1 MTTVNRKPSQVT
13 GKKENPF
20 SFLSPVTV
28 YLSRKKMPRDFEQ
41 IRCQRCR
48 AANPLGQELCDR
60 CGTRLMLVVEPTSM
74 RFEADAAAGGG
85 EASALLLERVS
96 VLENNLM
103 RFADK
108 LERTLD
114 LMLKQAQNAHTTH
127 LLVETLIDA
136 LAELKTLDR
145 AVLAR
150 HWREKTE
157 RDKEGRAL
165 ATAEHP
171 REKILEAYKG
181 KKVQRESFDKLVAA
195 GFEKI
200 ELGDAAGG
208 VRSLERASLL
218 SPRNFPL
225 LAFLGEHFFR
235 VREAELATRYL
246 GEAFVA
252 RGGDAR
258 TAVLLGIVLA
268 DGGERVETAREMIAG
283 AAAHGIN
290 TFAVHYALGR
300 IAAAGGD
307 WPAAADE
314 FKKALAARPC
324 AESHYAVAFAHY
336 MRGRLRLALGHAIK
350 ALKLDESYAAVYQLL
365 GLIRRAAGEDERA
378 EEAFAR
384 ASALSG
390 AEGKRVRKGRAAGAS
405 DELLLHGFFGAS
417 RQTGRGLLTG
427 GDERLAR
434 LLRDD
439 ALSVAAAAR

>member
-1 MTTVNRKPSQVT
+1 
-13 GKKENPF
+13 
-20 SFLSPVTV
+20 
-28 YLSRKKMPRDFEQ
+28 MPRDFEQ

-74 RFEADAAAGGG
+74 RFEADAVAVGG

-96 VLENNLM
+96 VLENNLI

-157 RDKEGRAL
+157 RDKEGKAL
-165 ATAEHP
+165 AAAASP
-171 REKILEAYKG
+171 RANILEAYDGEQSK
-181 KKVQRESFDKLVAA
+181 RESFNKFVAA

-200 ELGDAAGG
+200 ADGDTAGG

-218 SPRNFPL
+218 SRRNFPL
-225 LAFLGEHFFR
+225 LLFIGEHFFR
-235 VREAELATRYL
+235 ARENELAMRYL

-252 RGGDAR
+252 RGGEAR
-258 TAVLLGIVLA
+258 SALLLGLVLA
-268 DGGERVETAREMIAG
+268 DEGERLETAREMLAG
-283 AAAHGIN
+283 AAAHGLN

-300 IAAAGGD
+300 LAAVDGD
-307 WPAAADE
+307 WAAAADE
-314 FKKALAARPC
+314 FKQALAARPC
-324 AESHYAVAFAHY
+324 SESHYALALAQY
-336 MRGRLRLALGHAIK
+336 MRGRMRLALGHAVK
-350 ALKLDESYAAVYQLL
+350 ALKLDESYPSAYQLL
-365 GLIRRAAGEDERA
+365 GLIRRASGDDARA
-378 EEAFAR
+378 REAFAR
-384 ASALSG
+384 AAALSG
-390 AEGKRVRKGRAAGAS
+390 ARAKRGRRPRDAQDS
-405 DELLLHGFFGAS
+405 DELLLHSFFGAA

-434 LLRDD
+434 LLRED
-439 ALSVAAAAR
+439 ALSPAAAAR

>member
-1 MTTVNRKPSQVT
+1 MP
-13 GKKENPF
+13 KE
-20 SFLSPVTV
+20 
-28 YLSRKKMPRDFEQ
+28 FEQ

-74 RFEADAAAGGG
+74 RFEADSVAAGG
-85 EASALLLERVS
+85 EAASLLLERVS

-157 RDKEGRAL
+157 RDKEGKSL
-165 ATAEHP
+165 AAATST
-171 REKILEAYKG
+171 REKILEAYDGEQAK
-181 KKVQRESFDKLVAA
+181 REAFDKLVAA

-200 ELGDAAGG
+200 EAGDAKRG

-225 LAFLGEHFFR
+225 LFFLGEHFFR
-235 VREAELATRYL
+235 ARENELATRYL

-252 RGGDAR
+252 RGGEAR
-258 TAVLLGIVLA
+258 TALLLGLLLA
-268 DGGERVETAREMIAG
+268 DDGERIETAREMFRG
-283 AAAHGIN
+283 AAAHGLD
-290 TFAVHYALGR
+290 TFALRYALGR
-300 IAAAGGD
+300 LAAFDNDWAAAAG
-307 WPAAADE
+307 E

-324 AESHYAVAFAHY
+324 AESHYALAVAQY
-336 MRGRLRLALGHAIK
+336 MRGRLRLALGHAVK
-350 ALKLDESYAAVYQLL
+350 ALKLDENYPAAYLLL
-365 GLIRRAAGEDERA
+365 GLIRRAAGEDIQA

-384 ASALSG
+384 ADALSG
-390 AEGKRVRKGRAAGAS
+390 KVRRRSRRARAS
-405 DELLLHGFFGAS
+405 RASEELLLHSFFGAA
-417 RQTGRGLLTG
+417 RQTGRRLLTG

-434 LLRDD
+434 LLRED
-439 ALSVAAAAR
+439 ALEGASGAR

>member
-1 MTTVNRKPSQVT
+1 
-13 GKKENPF
+13 
-20 SFLSPVTV
+20 
-28 YLSRKKMPRDFEQ
+28 MPKQFEQ

-74 RFEADAAAGGG
+74 RFEADAVAAGG
-85 EASALLLERVS
+85 EAASILLERVS

-114 LMLKQAQNAHTTH
+114 LMLKQAQNTHTTH

-157 RDKEGRAL
+157 RDKEGRA
-165 ATAEHP
+165 APSSESA
-171 REKILEAYKG
+171 REKILEAFEGGRK
-181 KKVQRESFDKLVAA
+181 QRESFSNFVAA

-200 ELGDAAGG
+200 AAGDVAGG

-225 LAFLGEHFFR
+225 LSFLGEHFFR
-235 VREAELATRYL
+235 AGEAELATRYL

-258 TAVLLGIVLA
+258 TALLLALVLA
-268 DGGERVETAREMIAG
+268 DEGERVDTAREMFRG
-283 AAAHGIN
+283 AAAHGVD
-290 TFAVHYALGR
+290 TFALHYALGR
-300 IAAAGGD
+300 LAAVGD
-307 WPAAADE
+307 DWAAAADE
-314 FKKALAARPC
+314 FKKALALRPC
-324 AESHYAVAFAHY
+324 AEAHYALAVAQY
-336 MRGRLRLALGHAIK
+336 MRGRLRLALGHVVK
-350 ALKLDESYAAVYQLL
+350 ALKLDENYPAAYRLL
-365 GLIRRAAGEDERA
+365 GLIRRASGEEAQA

-384 ASALSG
+384 AAALAG
-390 AEGKRVRKGRAAGAS
+390 ERPKRGRRARAAQGS
-405 DELLLHGFFGAS
+405 DELLLHSFFGAA
-417 RQTGRGLLTG
+417 RQTGRKLLTG

-439 ALSVAAAAR
+439 ALAPPAPAR

>member
-1 MTTVNRKPSQVT
+1 
-13 GKKENPF
+13 
-20 SFLSPVTV
+20 
-28 YLSRKKMPRDFEQ
+28 MPREFEQ

-60 CGTRLMLVVEPTSM
+60 CGTRLMLVVEPNSM
-74 RFEADAAAGGG
+74 RFEADSASAGG
-85 EASALLLERVS
+85 EAASLLLERVS

-157 RDKEGRAL
+157 RDKAGV
-165 ATAEHP
+165 ATPAADSP
-171 REKILEAYKG
+171 REKILDAYDGAKA
-181 KKVQRESFDKLVAA
+181 QRESFNKLVAA

-200 ELGDAAGG
+200 AAGDAAAG
-208 VRSLERASLL
+208 VRSLERAALL
-218 SPRNFPL
+218 SRRNFPL
-225 LAFLGEHFFR
+225 LFFIGEHFFR
-235 VREAELATRYL
+235 AGEAELATRYL
-246 GEAFVA
+246 GDAFVA
-252 RGGDAR
+252 CGGDAR
-258 TAVLLGIVLA
+258 VALLLGLVLA
-268 DGGERVETAREMIAG
+268 DEGERVDVAREMLAG
-283 AAAHGIN
+283 AAAHGHD
-290 TFAVHYALGR
+290 TFSAHYALGR
-300 IAAAGGD
+300 LAAVGDD
-307 WPAAADE
+307 WPTAADE

-324 AESHYAVAFAHY
+324 AESHYAVAFAQY
-336 MRGRLRLALGHAIK
+336 MRGRLRLALGHTVK
-350 ALKLDESYAAVYQLL
+350 ALKLDESYAAAYQLL
-365 GLIRRAAGEDERA
+365 GLIRRAAGEDEQA

-384 ASALSG
+384 AAVLAG
-390 AEGKRVRKGRAAGAS
+390 DLQKRGRRSRAARVS
-405 DELLLHGFFGAS
+405 DELLLHSFFGAA
-417 RQTGRGLLTG
+417 RQTGRGLLTS

-439 ALSVAAAAR
+439 ALAAAAAAR

>member
-1 MTTVNRKPSQVT
+1 
-13 GKKENPF
+13 
-20 SFLSPVTV
+20 
-28 YLSRKKMPRDFEQ
+28 MPREFEK

-60 CGTRLMLVVEPTSM
+60 CGTRLMLVVEPTSV
-74 RFEADAAAGGG
+74 RYEADSAAAGGEG
-85 EASALLLERVS
+85 ASLLLERVS

-108 LERTLD
+108 LERALD
-114 LMLKQAQNAHTTH
+114 LMLRQAQNAHTTH

-150 HWREKTE
+150 HWREKSE
-157 RDKEGRAL
+157 RDGEGRATP
-165 ATAEHP
+165 AAAESA
-171 REKILEAYKG
+171 RGQILDAYDG
-181 KKVQRESFDKLVAA
+181 AEGQRESFNGLVAA

-200 ELGDAAGG
+200 GAGDEAGG

-225 LAFLGEHFFR
+225 LTLIGEHFFR
-235 VREAELATRYL
+235 ARENELATRYL
-246 GEAFVA
+246 GEAFDA
-252 RGGDAR
+252 RGGEAR
-258 TAVLLGIVLA
+258 TALLLGLALA
-268 DGGERVETAREMIAG
+268 DGGERVEAAREMLAG
-283 AAAHGIN
+283 AAARGLN

-300 IAAAGGD
+300 LAAVGGDWAAAAG
-307 WPAAADE
+307 E

-324 AESHYAVAFAHY
+324 AESHYALAVAHY
-336 MRGRLRLALGHAIK
+336 MRGRLRLALGHTIK
-350 ALKLDESYAAVYQLL
+350 VLRLDENYAAAYLLL
-365 GLIRRAAGEDERA
+365 GLIRRASGEAAQA

-384 ASALSG
+384 GAALAG
-390 AEGKRVRKGRAAGAS
+390 AAPKRGRVPRAARVS
-405 DELLLHGFFGAS
+405 DEALLHGFFGAA

-439 ALSVAAAAR
+439 ALSTSAAAR

>member
-1 MTTVNRKPSQVT
+1 MP
-13 GKKENPF
+13 KE
-20 SFLSPVTV
+20 
-28 YLSRKKMPRDFEQ
+28 FEQ

-60 CGTRLMLVVEPTSM
+60 CGTRLMLVVEPSSM
-74 RFEADAAAGGG
+74 RFEADAVAAGG
-85 EASALLLERVS
+85 EAASLLLERVS

-114 LMLKQAQNAHTTH
+114 LMLKQAQSAHTTH

-157 RDKEGRAL
+157 RDKEGRAMP
-165 ATAEHP
+165 AAESA
-171 REKILEAYKG
+171 REQILKAYDGEKS
-181 KKVQRESFDKLVAA
+181 KRDSFNKLVAA

-200 ELGDAAGG
+200 AAGEG
-208 VRSLERASLL
+208 ASGARSLERASLL

-225 LAFLGEHFFR
+225 LLLLGEYFFR
-235 VREAELATRYL
+235 MQEAELATRYL

-252 RGGDAR
+252 RGGEAR
-258 TAVLLGIVLA
+258 TALLLGIVLA
-268 DGGERVETAREMIAG
+268 DEGEKIETAREMFAG
-283 AAAHGIN
+283 AAVHGID
-290 TFAVHYALGR
+290 TFALHYALGR
-300 IAAAGGD
+300 LSAIDDD
-307 WPAAADE
+307 WATAADE

-324 AESHYAVAFAHY
+324 AESHYALAVAHY

-350 ALKLDESYAAVYQLL
+350 ALKLDENYPAAYQLL
-365 GLIRRAAGEDERA
+365 GLIRRASGDDALA

-384 ASALSG
+384 AAALSG
-390 AEGKRVRKGRAAGAS
+390 ATPKRGRKGHAARAS
-405 DELLLHGFFGAS
+405 DELLLHSFFGAA

-439 ALSVAAAAR
+439 ALSAAAAAR

>member
-1 MTTVNRKPSQVT
+1 MP
-13 GKKENPF
+13 KE
-20 SFLSPVTV
+20 
-28 YLSRKKMPRDFEQ
+28 FEQ

-60 CGTRLMLVVEPTSM
+60 CGTRLMIVVEPTSM
-74 RFEADAAAGGG
+74 RFEADAVAVGG

-157 RDKEGRAL
+157 RDKEGKA
-165 ATAEHP
+165 APAADSA
-171 REKILEAYKG
+171 RESILEAYEGENSK
-181 KKVQRESFDKLVAA
+181 RESFNKLVAA

-200 ELGDAAGG
+200 EAGDTAGG

-218 SPRNFPL
+218 SRRNFPL
-225 LAFLGEHFFR
+225 LSFIGEHFFR
-235 VREAELATRYL
+235 ASENELATRYL

-252 RGGDAR
+252 RGGEAR
-258 TAVLLGIVLA
+258 TALLLGIVLA
-268 DGGERVETAREMIAG
+268 DGGERLETGREMLAG
-283 AAAHGIN
+283 AAAHGLD
-290 TFAVHYALGR
+290 TFAIHYALGR
-300 IAAAGGD
+300 LAAIDGD
-307 WPAAADE
+307 WGAAADE
-314 FKKALAARPC
+314 FKRAMAARPC
-324 AESHYAVAFAHY
+324 AESHYALAFAQY
-336 MRGRLRLALGHAIK
+336 MRGRLRLALGHAVK
-350 ALKLDESYAAVYQLL
+350 ALKLDESYPAAYRLL
-365 GLIRRAAGEDERA
+365 GLIRRAAGDGARA
-378 EEAFAR
+378 REAFSR
-384 ASALSG
+384 AAALSG
-390 AEGKRVRKGRAAGAS
+390 AKPVRGRSRAAEGS
-405 DELLLHGFFGAS
+405 DELLLHSFFGAA
-417 RQTGRGLLTG
+417 RQTGRGLLTA

-434 LLRDD
+434 LLRED
-439 ALSVAAAAR
+439 ALSPSAAAR

>member
-1 MTTVNRKPSQVT
+1 MA
-13 GKKENPF
+13 
-20 SFLSPVTV
+20 
-28 YLSRKKMPRDFEQ
+28 RDFEQ

-60 CGTRLMLVVEPTSM
+60 CGTRLMLVVEPNSM
-74 RFEADAAAGGG
+74 RFEADAVAAGGEG
-85 EASALLLERVS
+85 ASLLLERVS

-114 LMLKQAQNAHTTH
+114 LMLKQVQNAHTTH

-157 RDKEGRAL
+157 RDKEVKAL
-165 ATAEHP
+165 AAVDSP
-171 REKILEAYKG
+171 REKILEAYDGQKE
-181 KKVQRESFDKLVAA
+181 QRGSFDKLVAA

-200 ELGDAAGG
+200 GAGDAAGG

-225 LAFLGEHFFR
+225 LFFVGEHFFR
-235 VREAELATRYL
+235 AGEAELATRYL

-258 TAVLLGIVLA
+258 TAMLLGLVLA
-268 DGGERVETAREMIAG
+268 DEGERAETAREMLAG
-283 AAAHGIN
+283 AAAHGLN

-300 IAAAGGD
+300 LAAFGDD

-324 AESHYAVAFAHY
+324 AESHYALAVAQY
-336 MRGRLRLALGHAIK
+336 MRGRLRLALGHAVK
-350 ALKLDESYAAVYQLL
+350 ALKLDESYPAAYQLL
-365 GLIRRAAGEDERA
+365 GLIRRATGDDGQAA
-378 EEAFAR
+378 EAFAR
-384 ASALSG
+384 AAALSG
-390 AEGKRVRKGRAAGAS
+390 AGPRRGRRARASGAS
-405 DELLLHGFFGAS
+405 DELLLHSFFGAA

-434 LLRDD
+434 LMRED
-439 ALSVAAAAR
+439 ALSPSAAAR

>member
-1 MTTVNRKPSQVT
+1 MP
-13 GKKENPF
+13 KE
-20 SFLSPVTV
+20 
-28 YLSRKKMPRDFEQ
+28 FEQ

-74 RFEADAAAGGG
+74 RFEADAVAAGG
-85 EASALLLERVS
+85 EAASLLLERVS
-96 VLENNLM
+96 VLENNLL

-150 HWREKTE
+150 HWREKNE
-157 RDKEGRAL
+157 RDKAARPPA
-165 ATAEHP
+165 ADSA
-171 REKILEAYKG
+171 REQILEAYEGG
-181 KKVQRESFDKLVAA
+181 KKKREDFKSLVAA

-200 ELGDAAGG
+200 NAGDAAGG

-225 LAFLGEHFFR
+225 LLLLGEYFFR
-235 VREAELATRYL
+235 TGEAELATRYL

-252 RGGDAR
+252 KRGEAR
-258 TAVLLGIVLA
+258 TALLLGIVLA
-268 DGGERVETAREMIAG
+268 DEGERVEAAREMLR
-283 AAAHGIN
+283 AASAHGVD
-290 TFAVHYALGR
+290 TFALHYALGR
-300 IAAAGGD
+300 LDAFGGD
-307 WPAAADE
+307 WAAAAVE

-324 AESHYAVAFAHY
+324 AESHYALAVSQY
-336 MRGRLRLALGHAIK
+336 LRGRLRLALGHTVK
-350 ALKLDESYAAVYQLL
+350 ALKLDENYPAAYQLL
-365 GLIRRAAGEDERA
+365 GLIRRASGDEAQA

-384 ASALSG
+384 AEALAG
-390 AEGKRVRKGRAAGAS
+390 DAPKRVRRGRAARAS
-405 DELLLHGFFGAS
+405 DELLLHSFFGAA

-439 ALSVAAAAR
+439 ALTNGGRGALTPEQTPV